1 MRKDPPMKTMHTKNR
16 IAAALAC
23 ALAFTIAATTLPAQE
38 SHYDKLANAPFPG
51 GYPAR
56 ESVQPLKNELL
67 FQQASQSFIWSL
79 PAVSMWAMKEGSEKV
94 FGAGYNVLPYWPERL
109 TAKTLV
115 PTPNSDMIYAMSY
128 LNLKDGPLVV
138 EAPPDLEGLFDDFF
152 QRPLIGPTIDGHT
165 WIGDVGFAG
174 PDKGKG
180 GTYVLL
186 PPDYTGAVPK
196 NAFVYRSRTYNVFLF
211 WRTFFTDPNN
221 LSKPDDTIR
230 KTRVYPL
237 GKKDQAKPMVFP
249 DANAQPA
256 EMLFPQDGRFFDML
270 SRFIDAEY
278 ADPVDFY
285 MRGMLHTIGI
295 EKGKPFCPDPAMRT
309 LLDQAAKTAFKMTR
323 VIATDLIQNEPVG
336 RYFPDRQWVDVMAGG
351 SPFFTGAGDTFL
363 NIQQQSFYFAEAY
376 GMSPG
381 MAVSIPDKG
390 SKYPGTFR
398 DKDGD
403 LLDGGKSY
411 KLHIPPN
418 VPATRFWSATLYDAL
433 TASGID
439 NGQPF
444 PSINL
449 MDKPP
454 QNDDGSVDLYFGP
467 TAPAG
472 KEKSWIRT
480 LPRKGFFVLFRF
492 YSPEEAFLNGS
503 WELDD
508 VVKVK

>member
-1 MRKDPPMKTMHTKNR
+1 MKTRRTQKLM
-16 IAAALAC
+16 AAALVG
-23 ALAFTIAATTLPAQE
+23 ALAFTMAATTLPAQE
-38 SHYDKLANAPFPG
+38 SHYAKLANAPFPD
-51 GYPAR
+51 GYPAK

-67 FQQASQSFIWSL
+67 FQQATQSYIWSL

-94 FGAGYNVLPYWPERL
+94 FGTGYNVLPYWPKRL

-115 PTPNSDMIYAMSY
+115 TTPNSDMIYAMSY

-138 EAPPDLEGLFDDFF
+138 EAPPDLQGLFDDFF

-186 PPDYTGAVPK
+186 PPDYTGEVPK
-196 NAFVYRSRTYNVFLF
+196 DGFVYRSRTYNVFLF
-211 WRTFFTDPNN
+211 WRAFFSDPND
-221 LSKPDDTIR
+221 LAMPDATIR

-256 EMLFPQDGRFFDML
+256 DMLFPQDGRFFDML

-278 ADPVDFY
+278 VDPADLY

-295 EKGKPFCPDPAMRT
+295 EKGKPFRPDPAMRT
-309 LLDQAAKTAFKMTR
+309 LLDQAAKTGFKMTR
-323 VIATDLIQNEPVG
+323 VIANDLTLNAPGG
-336 RYFPDRQWVDVMAGG
+336 RYFPDRQWVNVMAGQN
-351 SPFFTGAGDTFL
+351 PFYLGVGDTYL
-363 NIQQQSFYFAEAY
+363 DIQQQSTYFTEAY

-381 MAVSIPDKG
+381 MVVNIPDKG
-390 SKYPGTFR
+390 AKYPGTFR

-403 LLDGGKSY
+403 FLDGGNSY
-411 KLHIPPN
+411 VLHIPPN
-418 VPATRFWSATLYDAL
+418 VPATRFWSVTLYDSL

-439 NGQPF
+439 NGKPF

-449 MDKPP
+449 MNKPP
-454 QNDDGSVDLYFGP
+454 QNADGSFDLYFGP

-480 LPRKGFFVLFRF
+480 LPGKGFFVLFRF
-492 YSPEEAFLNGS
+492 YSPEKAFLDGS
-503 WELDD
+503 WKLDD
-508 VVKVK
+508 VVKVE

>member
-1 MRKDPPMKTMHTKNR
+1 MPAFCVSRASVSVRHRLPHWGPLWRYAQVLVASLSQRVSSTTNEPDYDHLVHERGGVPHAGGNQHHGLVPESQGLGVSALLSVGDGDGGVGDLR
-16 IAAALAC
+16 IVDDAGG
-23 ALAFTIAATTLPAQE
+23 
-38 SHYDKLANAPFPG
+38 DPG
-51 GYPAR
+51 GVR
-56 ESVQPLKNELL
+56 D
-67 FQQASQSFIWSL
+67 
-79 PAVSMWAMKEGSEKV
+79 GSEV
-94 FGAGYNVLPYWPERL
+94 GARWGVADN
-109 TAKTLV
+109 
-115 PTPNSDMIYAMSY
+115 
-128 LNLKDGPLVV
+128 V
-138 EAPPDLEGLFDDFF
+138 EAPPDLQGLFDDFF

-186 PPDYTGAVPK
+186 PPDYNGEVPK
-196 NAFVYRSRTYNVFLF
+196 DGFVYRSRTYNVFLF
-211 WRTFFTDPNN
+211 WRAFFGDPND
-221 LSKPDDTIR
+221 LSKPDATIR
-230 KTRVYPL
+230 QTRVYPL

-249 DANAQPA
+249 DGNAQPA
-256 EMLFPQDGRFFDML
+256 DLLFPQDGRFFDML

-278 ADPVDFY
+278 VDPADLY

-295 EKGKPFCPDPAMRT
+295 EKGKPFNPDPATKT
-309 LLDQAAKTAFKMTR
+309 LLDQAAKTGFKMTR
-323 VIATDLIQNEPVG
+323 VIANDLTLNAPGG
-336 RYFPDRQWVDVMAGG
+336 RYFPDRQWINVMAGQN
-351 SPFFTGAGDTFL
+351 PFYLGVGDTYID
-363 NIQQQSFYFAEAY
+363 IQQQSTYFTEAY

-381 MAVSIPDKG
+381 MVVNIPDKG
-390 SKYPGTFR
+390 AKYPGTFR

-403 LLDGGKSY
+403 FLDGGKSY
-411 KLHIPPN
+411 VLHIPPK
-418 VPATRFWSATLYDAL
+418 VPATRFWSVTLYDSL

-449 MDKPP
+449 MDKPA
-454 QNDDGSVDLYFGP
+454 QNADGSFDLYFGP

-480 LPRKGFFVLFRF
+480 LPGKGFFVLFRF

-503 WELDD
+503 WKLDD

>member
-1 MRKDPPMKTMHTKNR
+1 MKTKP
-16 IAAALAC
+16 ILAAALVG
-23 ALAFTIAATTLPAQE
+23 ALAFGAGCATTQTRTAQE
-38 SHYDKLANAPFPG
+38 SHYEKLANAPFPG
-51 GYPAR
+51 GYPAK
-56 ESVQPLKNELL
+56 ESVEPLKNELL
-67 FQQASQSFIWSL
+67 FQQAAQAYIWAL

-94 FGAGYNVLPYWPERL
+94 FGAGYNVLPYWPKRL

-115 PTPNSDMIYAMSY
+115 TTPNSDMIYAMSY

-138 EAPPDLEGLFDDFF
+138 EAPPDIQGLFDDFF

-186 PPDYTGAVPK
+186 PPGYTGKVPK
-196 NAFVYRSRTYNVFLF
+196 DGFVYRSRTYNVFLF
-211 WRTFFTDPNN
+211 WRAFFSDPND
-221 LSKPDDTIR
+221 LSKPDATIR
-230 KTRVYPL
+230 KTLVYPL
-237 GKKDQAKPMVFP
+237 GKKAQAKPMVFP

-256 EMLFPQDGRFFDML
+256 DLLFPQDGRFFDML
-270 SRFIDAEY
+270 LRFIDAEY
-278 ADPVDFY
+278 VDPADLY

-295 EKGKPFCPDPAMRT
+295 EKGKPFNPDPATKT
-309 LLDQAAKTAFKMTR
+309 LLDQAAKTGFKMTR
-323 VIATDLIQNEPVG
+323 VIANVLTLNEPGG
-336 RYFPDRQWVDVMAGG
+336 RYFPDRQWINVMAGQNSFYLG
-351 SPFFTGAGDTFL
+351 VGDTYL
-363 NIQQQSFYFAEAY
+363 DIQQQVTYFTEAY

-381 MAVSIPDKG
+381 MVVNIPDKG
-390 SKYPGTFR
+390 AKYPGTFR

-403 LLDGGKSY
+403 FLDGGKSY
-411 KLHIPPN
+411 MLHIPPK
-418 VPATRFWSATLYDAL
+418 VPATRFWSVTLYDAL
-433 TASGID
+433 TASGVD

-454 QNDDGSVDLYFGP
+454 QNADGSFDLYFGP

-480 LPRKGFFVLFRF
+480 VPGKGFFVLFRF
-492 YSPEEAFLNGS
+492 YSPEKAFLDGS
-503 WELDD
+503 WKLDD

>member
-1 MRKDPPMKTMHTKNR
+1 
-16 IAAALAC
+16 
-23 ALAFTIAATTLPAQE
+23 
-38 SHYDKLANAPFPG
+38 
-51 GYPAR
+51 
-56 ESVQPLKNELL
+56 
-67 FQQASQSFIWSL
+67 
-79 PAVSMWAMKEGSEKV
+79 MKEGSEKV
-94 FGAGYNVLPYWPERL
+94 FGAGYNVLPYWPKRL

-115 PTPNSDMIYAMSY
+115 TTPNSDMIYAMGY
-128 LNLKDGPLVV
+128 LDLKDGPLVV
-138 EAPPDLEGLFDDFF
+138 EAPPGVVGLFDDFF
-152 QRPLIGPTIDGHT
+152 QRPLIGPIIDGHT

-186 PPDYTGAVPK
+186 PPDYTGKVPK
-196 NAFVYRSRTYNVFLF
+196 NGFVYRSRTYHVFLF
-211 WRTFFTDPNN
+211 WRSFFSDPND
-221 LSKPDDTIR
+221 LSKSDDTMR

-256 EMLFPQDGRFFDML
+256 DMLYPQDGRFFDML

-278 ADPVDFY
+278 ADPADVY

-295 EKGKPFCPDPAMRT
+295 EKGKPFRPEPAMRT

-323 VIATDLIQNEPVG
+323 VIATDLIQHEPGG
-336 RYFPDRQWVDVMAGG
+336 RYFPDRQWLDVMAGG
-351 SPFFTGAGDTFL
+351 SPFFTGAETFL
-363 NIQQQSFYFAEAY
+363 NIQRQSFYFTVAY

-411 KLHIPPN
+411 KLHIPPK
-418 VPATRFWSATLYDAL
+418 VPATRFWSVTLYDAL
-433 TASGID
+433 TASGVD

-449 MDKPP
+449 MNNPP
-454 QNDDGSVDLYFGP
+454 QNADGSVDLYFGP

-472 KEKSWIRT
+472 REKSWIRT
-480 LPRKGFFVLFRF
+480 LSGKGFFVLFRL
-492 YSPEEAFLNGS
+492 YSPEKAFLDGS
-503 WELDD
+503 WKLDD